1 MHSLLVSPFMFVFI
15 HQGFFSFRYRGGYD
29 KVARDQLSS
38 LLHQNEA
45 DIFNSEVNTSDSVLE
60 AEIAKLVRTFESEEV
75 QRLVKGVTPGR
86 HDQKDGNAK
95 STCCVVCRL
104 PDAKNRCSRWA
115 STV

>member
-1 MHSLLVSPFMFVFI
+1 ME
-15 HQGFFSFRYRGGYD
+15 
-29 KVARDQLSS
+29 S
-38 LLHQNEA
+38 LLHQTEA
-45 DIFNSEVNTSDSVLE
+45 DAFNIEASNSDSVLE

-86 HDQKDGNAK
+86 QDQQDGNAK

-115 STV
+115 RII